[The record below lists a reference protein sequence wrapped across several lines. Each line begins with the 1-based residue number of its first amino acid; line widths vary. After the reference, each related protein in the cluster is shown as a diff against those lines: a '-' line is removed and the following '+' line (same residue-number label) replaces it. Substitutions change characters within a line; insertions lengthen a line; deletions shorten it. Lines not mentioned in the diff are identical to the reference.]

1 MNLSANGDG
10 NGGAN
15 GGGGGAGGGGNN
27 GNNGGG
33 GLFGGLGAIVR
44 DLRAGFGGDRLI
56 VLPAEQLPPGLEGV
70 SWIHDVPPGVCK
82 CTASLSCTS

>member
-1 MNLSANGDG
+1 VSLSATGDG

-15 GGGGGAGGGGNN
+15 GGGGAAGNN
-27 GNNGGG
+27 GNGG

-70 SWIHDVPPGVCK
+70 
-82 CTASLSCTS
+82 